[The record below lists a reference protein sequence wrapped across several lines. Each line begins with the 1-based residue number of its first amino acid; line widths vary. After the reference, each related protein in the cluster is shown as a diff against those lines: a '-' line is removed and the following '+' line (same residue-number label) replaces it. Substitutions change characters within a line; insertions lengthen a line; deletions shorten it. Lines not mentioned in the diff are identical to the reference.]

1 MCSVPGLEVWR
12 MWRMAS
18 NLSNQ
23 QAPARIPARPRLRRR
38 VLLGALVVIVVLA
51 GIGLYTQ
58 RQAIKSLL
66 TGTDLVGGPAGEI
79 GVHLPAGFH
88 ASVFASGLNGPRFIA
103 FAPDGVLYVA
113 DRGTGSIVAFPDPDH
128 TGKATKRVVIASGLT
143 DPTSL
148 AFANG
153 MLYVGERNRVSRF
166 TWGPGEQATNKQ
178 VIVNDLPDTGQHVTR
193 TVLIGPDGNLYVA
206 IGSSCN
212 VCDETDPHRAS
223 VWIYPPDGGTGRL
236 YARGLRNAV
245 GLAVNP
251 WNNQIWATNN
261 GRDLLGDNTP
271 PETVYALQDGAN
283 YGWPRC
289 HAGTIVD
296 PDMGHPGDCNGVV
309 APLLKM
315 QAHSAPLGLAFYNAT
330 KFPQQYRGLFIA
342 FHGSWNRSTPTG
354 YKVVFVPL
362 DSQGNVAG
370 QPQDFAT
377 GWLDLSHN
385 TATGRP
391 VGLTVG
397 PDGALYLSDDKAGLV
412 YRITYSN

>member
-1 MCSVPGLEVWR
+1 
-12 MWRMAS
+12 MAGDAS
-18 NLSNQ
+18 KPQ
-23 QAPARIPARPRLRRR
+23 PRRPARSRPVRRL
-38 VLLGALVVIVVLA
+38 LLGALIVIVLLGGVA
-51 GIGLYTQ
+51 LYTQ
-58 RQAIKSLL
+58 RQTIKYLL
-66 TGTDLVGGPAGEI
+66 TGSDLVGGQAATAGL
-79 GVHLPAGFH
+79 HLPPGFH
-88 ASVFASGLNGPRFIA
+88 ATIFASGLNGPRFIA

-113 DRGTGSIVAFPDPDH
+113 ERGTGSIVAFPTSDH
-128 TGKATKRVVIASGLT
+128 TNTSTKRIVVAGGLT

-153 MLYVGERNRVSRF
+153 MLYVGERTRVSRF
-166 TWGPGEQATNKQ
+166 TWGPGEQATNKR
-178 VIVNDLPDTGQHVTR
+178 VIVNDLPDVGNHVTR
-193 TVLIGPDGNLYVA
+193 TVLIGPDGNLYVS

-212 VCDETDPHRAS
+212 VCDEADPHRAS
-223 VWIYPPDGGTGRL
+223 VWVYPPDGGSGRR

-245 GLAVNP
+245 GLAINP

-261 GRDLLGDNTP
+261 GRDLMGDNTP
-271 PETVYALQDGAN
+271 PETVYALQDGGN

-296 PDMGHPGDCNGVV
+296 PDLGHAGDCDGVIS
-309 APLLKM
+309 PLLKM
-315 QAHSAPLGLAFYNAT
+315 QAHSAPLGLAFYNASQ
-330 KFPQQYRGLFIA
+330 FPQRYHGLFIA

-362 DSQGNVAG
+362 DSHGNVSG

-385 TATGRP
+385 AAVGRP
-391 VGLTVG
+391 VGLAVG

-412 YRITYSN
+412 YRITYSNS

>member
-1 MCSVPGLEVWR
+1 MADEV
-12 MWRMAS
+12 S
-18 NLSNQ
+18 NA
-23 QAPARIPARPRLRRR
+23 QARPPARSHPVRR
-38 VLLGALVVIVVLA
+38 VLLAALIVIVVLA

-58 RQAIKSLL
+58 RQTIKYLL
-66 TGTDLVGGPAGEI
+66 TGSDLVGGQATTAGL
-79 GVHLPAGFH
+79 HLPSGFH
-88 ASVFASGLNGPRFIA
+88 ATIFASSLNGPRFIA

-113 DRGTGSIVAFPDPDH
+113 ERSTGSIVAFPDPNH
-128 TGKATKRVVIASGLT
+128 TGAATKRVVVASGLT

-153 MLYVGERNRVSRF
+153 MLYVGERTRVTRF
-166 TWGPGEQATNKQ
+166 AWGPGEQVSNKQ
-178 VIVNDLPDTGQHVTR
+178 VIVNDLPDNGNHVTR
-193 TVLIGPDGNLYVA
+193 TVLIGPDGKLYVS

-212 VCDETDPHRAS
+212 VCNETDPHRAS
-223 VWIYPPDGGTGRL
+223 VWVYPLDGGSGRR
-236 YARGLRNAV
+236 YAYGLRNAV

-271 PETVYALQDGAN
+271 PETVYALQDGGN

-289 HAGTIVD
+289 HAGDIVD
-296 PDMGHPGDCNGVV
+296 PDFGHAGDCNGVIP
-309 APLLKM
+309 PLVKM
-315 QAHSAPLGLAFYNAT
+315 QAHSAPLGLAFYNASQ
-330 KFPQQYRGLFIA
+330 FPQQYHGLFIA

-377 GWLDLSHN
+377 GWLDLRHN
-385 TATGRP
+385 TAVGRP
-391 VGLTVG
+391 VGLVVG

-412 YRITYSN
+412 YRITYSS